1 MKSTW
6 SGPVLKCLRNI
17 VHTSGPRLGTAF
29 LYLLAWITPNLL
41 QACMGRTCKYG
52 GEPEYWVETRETG
65 EKGSEKEEK
74 KKRIEISE
82 DSLCPYTYILIIL
95 F

>member
-1 MKSTW
+1 
-6 SGPVLKCLRNI
+6 
-17 VHTSGPRLGTAF
+17 
-29 LYLLAWITPNLL
+29 
-41 QACMGRTCKYG
+41 MGRTCKYG